1 MLFFLQKPPT
11 NTQNVYMKYIS
22 YLKILN
28 IAVHN
33 YYTECCF
40 LWDAEALY
48 VLFLCK
54 EKKRTDSEKLVQ
66 DKDRIRLKRK
76 DCVEIALQSGIF
88 GHRDF
93 SVFTVEYGSSKSCY
107 TKRDDLPGR

>member
-1 MLFFLQKPPT
+1 MLYFLKIAAFFLQKPPT

-40 LWDAEALY
+40 LCQI
-48 VLFLCK
+48 VIFQMFLLIHFSL
-54 EKKRTDSEKLVQ
+54 KK
-66 DKDRIRLKRK
+66 DK
-76 DCVEIALQSGIF
+76 
-88 GHRDF
+88 
-93 SVFTVEYGSSKSCY
+93 
-107 TKRDDLPGR
+107 

>member
-40 LWDAEALY
+40 L
-48 VLFLCK
+48 VHPTF
-54 EKKRTDSEKLVQ
+54 RVIVS
-66 DKDRIRLKRK
+66 
-76 DCVEIALQSGIF
+76 
-88 GHRDF
+88 
-93 SVFTVEYGSSKSCY
+93 
-107 TKRDDLPGR
+107 

>member
-33 YYTECCF
+33 YQYFGKF
-40 LWDAEALY
+40 LP
-48 VLFLCK
+48 K
-54 EKKRTDSEKLVQ
+54 N
-66 DKDRIRLKRK
+66 
-76 DCVEIALQSGIF
+76 
-88 GHRDF
+88 
-93 SVFTVEYGSSKSCY
+93 
-107 TKRDDLPGR
+107 

>member
-1 MLFFLQKPPT
+1 MLFFFKAPT

-40 LWDAEALY
+40 
-48 VLFLCK
+48 VPNSHFQMFC
-54 EKKRTDSEKLVQ
+54 
-66 DKDRIRLKRK
+66 
-76 DCVEIALQSGIF
+76 
-88 GHRDF
+88 
-93 SVFTVEYGSSKSCY
+93 
-107 TKRDDLPGR
+107 

>member
-1 MLFFLQKPPT
+1 MVQNRHIFNNTKDFYMKNEIMLFFLQKPPT

-40 LWDAEALY
+40 CA
-48 VLFLCK
+48 K
-54 EKKRTDSEKLVQ
+54 
-66 DKDRIRLKRK
+66 
-76 DCVEIALQSGIF
+76 
-88 GHRDF
+88 
-93 SVFTVEYGSSKSCY
+93 
-107 TKRDDLPGR
+107 

>member
-28 IAVHN
+28 IAMHN

-40 LWDAEALY
+40 FVPNSHFSDVFANS
-48 VLFLCK
+48 LF
-54 EKKRTDSEKLVQ
+54 SEK
-66 DKDRIRLKRK
+66 
-76 DCVEIALQSGIF
+76 G
-88 GHRDF
+88 
-93 SVFTVEYGSSKSCY
+93 
-107 TKRDDLPGR
+107 

>member
-33 YYTECCF
+33 YYTEP
-40 LWDAEALY
+40 
-48 VLFLCK
+48 VGGI
-54 EKKRTDSEKLVQ
+54 KKPPEN
-66 DKDRIRLKRK
+66 
-76 DCVEIALQSGIF
+76 
-88 GHRDF
+88 
-93 SVFTVEYGSSKSCY
+93 
-107 TKRDDLPGR
+107 

>member
-40 LWDAEALY
+40 LCQI
-48 VLFLCK
+48 VIFQMFLLIHFSLKKDKIEEISARIK
-54 EKKRTDSEKLVQ
+54 ENDKLHFAFNQ
-66 DKDRIRLKRK
+66 PL
-76 DCVEIALQSGIF
+76 
-88 GHRDF
+88 
-93 SVFTVEYGSSKSCY
+93 
-107 TKRDDLPGR
+107 

>member
-33 YYTECCF
+33 YYTES
-40 LWDAEALY
+40 LLS
-48 VLFLCK
+48 K
-54 EKKRTDSEKLVQ
+54 E
-66 DKDRIRLKRK
+66 
-76 DCVEIALQSGIF
+76 IF
-88 GHRDF
+88 SDMI
-93 SVFTVEYGSSKSCY
+93 
-107 TKRDDLPGR
+107 

>member
-11 NTQNVYMKYIS
+11 NTQNVYMKYIMS

-40 LWDAEALY
+40 LCRDGR
-48 VLFLCK
+48 F
-54 EKKRTDSEKLVQ
+54 SE
-66 DKDRIRLKRK
+66 
-76 DCVEIALQSGIF
+76 CF
-88 GHRDF
+88 
-93 SVFTVEYGSSKSCY
+93 C
-107 TKRDDLPGR
+107 

>member
-40 LWDAEALY
+40 LCQI
-48 VLFLCK
+48 VIFQKFLLIHFSL
-54 EKKRTDSEKLVQ
+54 KK
-66 DKDRIRLKRK
+66 DK
-76 DCVEIALQSGIF
+76 
-88 GHRDF
+88 
-93 SVFTVEYGSSKSCY
+93 
-107 TKRDDLPGR
+107 